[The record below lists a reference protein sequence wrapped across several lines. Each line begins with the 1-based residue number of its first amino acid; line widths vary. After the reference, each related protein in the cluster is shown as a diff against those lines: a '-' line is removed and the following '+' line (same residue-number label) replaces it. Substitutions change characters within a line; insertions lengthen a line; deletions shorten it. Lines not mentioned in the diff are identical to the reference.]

1 MTTVQEIENAVTLLP
16 KPELDKFCIWFE
28 KSDANV
34 WDKQFEEDV
43 QTGKLDRM
51 ADQALKDL
59 PSRRISLV
67 SG

>member
-16 KPELDKFCIWFE
+16 KPELDRFRIWFE
-28 KSDANV
+28 KFDANV

-43 QTGKLDRM
+43 QTGKLDQM

-59 PSRRISLV
+59 KEGRCIEL
-67 SG
+67 